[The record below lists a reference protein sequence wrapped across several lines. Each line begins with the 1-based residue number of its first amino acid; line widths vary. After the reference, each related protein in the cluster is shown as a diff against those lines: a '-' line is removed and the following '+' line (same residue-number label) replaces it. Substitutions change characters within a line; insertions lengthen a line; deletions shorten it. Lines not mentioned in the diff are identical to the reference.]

1 MVWPGRSQLPHEKQV
16 MIPTRWHVTP
26 PDPTAQHA
34 LTTATGLPLLLSQ
47 LLLNRGITEVAHAQA
62 FLTPSLHDLRDP
74 YTMLGMDRAVARV
87 LTALQQ
93 RETLTV
99 YGDYDVDGVTGT
111 ALLLTFFR
119 ELGFDVP
126 YYIPERSSE
135 GYGLNTAAMHHL
147 ADNGVHLL
155 ITVDCGITAVEEIAL
170 ARTLGI
176 DTIITDHH
184 QPPDVLPDAYALLN
198 PHQPSCP
205 YPNKD
210 LCGVGVVFKF
220 ITALRAALREA
231 NLLTDRLPNLK
242 RHLDLAALGTIADV
256 TPLRDENRVLVAF
269 GLHEITHTRKI
280 GVQALRRV
288 SQREGKTANAGEVGF
303 QLAPRLNASG
313 RLGSAAHGVALLTAS
328 DPQEATRLAH
338 VLDEVNQE
346 RRNLQRAIEDTVHDR
361 IVRQYS
367 GRPPAA
373 IVLGDPSWHHG
384 VVGIVAARIAET
396 YHRPTI
402 LLQIEDNSA
411 RGSGRSI
418 PAFNLYQGLQH
429 CARWLQRF
437 GGHKYAAGLTMDV
450 SQLPFLQEDLIRF
463 ADETLTSDDLE
474 PTLHLD
480 MYVRLADITADFM
493 EHLARF
499 APHGAGNPAPLL
511 GVQGVRIIS
520 PVRALG
526 QQKQHARFRVSQE
539 RVVLDAIAFNQ
550 AEQVLAVPPDALVDL
565 AFAPT
570 INTWR
575 GQQQLELHIRAL
587 RLHKASTLGE
597 SH

>member
-1 MVWPGRSQLPHEKQV
+1 
-16 MIPTRWHVTP
+16 
-26 PDPTAQHA
+26 
-34 LTTATGLPLLLSQ
+34 
-47 LLLNRGITEVAHAQA
+47 
-62 FLTPSLHDLRDP
+62 
-74 YTMLGMDRAVARV
+74 MDRAVARV

-93 RETLTV
+93 HETITV

-119 ELGFDVP
+119 ELGLDVP

-135 GYGLNTAAMHHL
+135 GYGLNNTAVHHL
-147 ADNGVHLL
+147 ADNGVRLL

-198 PHQPSCP
+198 PHQPACP

-231 NLLTDRLPNLK
+231 NLLLDRLPNLK

-269 GLHEITHTRKI
+269 GLHELTHTRKL
-280 GVQALRRV
+280 GLQALRRV
-288 SQREGKTANAGEVGF
+288 SQREGKTANTGEVGF

-313 RLGSAAHGVALLTAS
+313 RLGSAAHGVALLTAN
-328 DPQEATRLAH
+328 DPQEATRLAQI
-338 VLDEVNQE
+338 LDAVNQE
-346 RRNLQRAIEDTVHDR
+346 RRNLQRAIEEAVHDR
-361 IVRQYS
+361 ITRHYS

-373 IVLGDPSWHHG
+373 IVLGDPAWHHG

-402 LLQIEDNSA
+402 LLQIEDDRA

-429 CARWLQRF
+429 CARWLHRF
-437 GGHKYAAGLTMDV
+437 GGHKYAAGLTMDA
-450 SQLPFLQEDLIRF
+450 SQVPFLQEDLIRF
-463 ADETLTSDDLE
+463 ADETLTPDDLA
-474 PTLHLD
+474 PTLSLD
-480 MYVRLADITADFM
+480 AYVHLADITVDFM
-493 EHLARF
+493 EHLERF
-499 APHGAGNPAPLL
+499 APHGAGNPTPLL
-511 GVQGVRIIS
+511 GAQAVRTVS

-526 QQKQHARFRVSQE
+526 QHGQHARFRIAQDNVI
-539 RVVLDAIAFNQ
+539 LDAIAFHQ
-550 AEQVLAVPPDALVDL
+550 AAQVLALPSDVLVDI
-565 AFAPT
+565 AFTPT
-570 INTWR
+570 INVWR

-587 RLHKASTLGE
+587 RLHGTASFRE